1 MNTINCPICQE
12 IVLTT
17 AGRREN
23 CVDIWFELS
32 DNSNMPIMI
41 CSNCLVDFMEEK
53 ADIIF
58 QTIKNQWTSA
68 LQSHPESKQENFDRI
83 DKLTYKRVYNRI
95 GDLIV
100 KNLE

>member
-1 MNTINCPICQE
+1 M
-12 IVLTT
+12 
-17 AGRREN
+17 
-23 CVDIWFELS
+23 
-32 DNSNMPIMI
+32 
-41 CSNCLVDFMEEK
+41 VDFTEEK

-68 LQSHPESKQENFDRI
+68 LQNHPESKQENFDRI
-83 DKLTYKRVYNRI
+83 DGLTYKRVYNRI